1 MTFSKL
7 ELHSRTPAM
16 TPTLP
21 IRVALVEDDDQ
32 VRQSLAVLIHG
43 SDGFQCVSQHRS
55 AEEALAGLSAAQPQ
69 VVLMDINLPGKS
81 GVECV
86 RQIKARQPEM
96 LFLMLTMYEDANLI
110 FQSLAAGANGY
121 LLKRTPPAK
130 LLEAIEEVQ
139 RGGAPMSSKIARIV
153 VQHFQT
159 QKTPASEVTDLS
171 PRERE
176 VLDLLAKGHRYKEI
190 ADTLGISFDTVR
202 AHLRNIYDKL
212 HVRSRTE
219 AVIKYLQP

>member
-1 MTFSKL
+1 
-7 ELHSRTPAM
+7 M
-16 TPTLP
+16 TPILP
-21 IRVALVEDDDQ
+21 IRVALVEDDDE
-32 VRQSLAVLIHG
+32 VRHSLALLING
-43 SDGFQCVSQHRS
+43 SDGFQCVSTHRS
-55 AEEALAGLSAAQPQ
+55 AEEALVGIPAAQPQ
-69 VVLMDINLPGKS
+69 VVLMDINLPGKT
-81 GVECV
+81 GIECV
-86 RQIKARQPEM
+86 RQLKALQPEM

-110 FQSLAAGANGY
+110 FQSLTAGASGY

-130 LLEAIEEVQ
+130 LLEAIEEAQ

-153 VQHFQT
+153 VQHFQN
-159 QKTPASEVTDLS
+159 QKAPVSDITTLS

-190 ADTLGISFDTVR
+190 ADALSISFDTVR

-219 AVIKYLQP
+219 AVVKYLQP

>member
-1 MTFSKL
+1 
-7 ELHSRTPAM
+7 M
-16 TPTLP
+16 TPTMP
-21 IRVALVEDDDQ
+21 IRVSLVEDDDE
-32 VRQSLAVLIHG
+32 VRQSLALLVNG
-43 SDGFQCVSQHRS
+43 SEGFQCVSAHRS
-55 AEEALAGLSAAQPQ
+55 TEEAIAGIPAAQPQ
-69 VVLMDINLPGKS
+69 VVLMDINLPGKT
-81 GVECV
+81 GIECV
-86 RQIKARQPEM
+86 RQLKARQPEM
-96 LFLMLTMYEDANLI
+96 LFLMLTMYEDASLI
-110 FQSLAAGANGY
+110 FQSLTAGASGY

-153 VQHFQT
+153 VQHFQS
-159 QKTPASEVTDLS
+159 QKAPASDITALS

-190 ADTLGISFDTVR
+190 AEALAISFDTVR

-219 AVIKYLQP
+219 AVVKYLQP